1 MGRVTFR
8 IADYDAEISTFSLP
22 TSDLTA
28 INIDAEYA
36 DAITMQTALD
46 AVQRGLILNRSH
58 LAKSSPQAVG
68 KATDEEAQRE
78 EKALVM
84 FYDSVTFER
93 ATAELPCVDMTLQM
107 TGHPGVFYIDGETG
121 HDAAWTTFVSEFEGI
136 VVGPG
141 GNATVIERIIH
152 VGRNL

>member
-8 IADYDAEISTFSLP
+8 YADYDAEISTLSIP

-28 INIDAEYA
+28 ANIDAEYA
-36 DAITMQTALD
+36 SAITFQTALE
-46 AVQRGLILNRSH
+46 AIARGLLLNRSH

-68 KATDEEAQRE
+68 KASDEEAQRE

-84 FYDSVTFER
+84 YYDDTTFER
-93 ATAELPCVDMTLQM
+93 ATAEIPCVDMTLQM

-121 HDAAWTTFVSEFEGI
+121 HEAVWTTFVSEFEAF
-136 VVGPG
+136 VTGPG
-141 GNATVIERIIH
+141 GNAAVIERVIH